1 MTTQSVKKNNAVIA
15 DLEEYISELEE
26 TLVYVRE
33 RKPAVQVV
41 EVAKGGKMQECLDV
55 FKKFHPQHISVHK
68 IATEM
73 NVNERNV
80 SSLMTY
86 LRQGKLH
93 DKCYEICTDSK
104 KLKFI
109 ANL

>member
-1 MTTQSVKKNNAVIA
+1 MTKQTVKKNDAVISE
-15 DLEEYISELEE
+15 LEDYIAELEE

-33 RKPAVQVV
+33 RKPEVQIV
-41 EVAKGGKMQECLDV
+41 EVTKGGQMQACLNV

-73 NVNERNV
+73 NINERNV
-80 SSLMTY
+80 STLMTY
-86 LRQGKLH
+86 LRKGKLH
-93 DKCYEICTDSK
+93 GVCYEICTDSK